1 MATIEIKGLQGV
13 INRLR
18 ALGKDL
24 DTVVDKSLHKSAYA
38 VKRDTENNIEAVG
51 AVDTGRLRNSIV
63 VEKVDKCRYA
73 VGTNVEYAPSVEFG
87 TGSKGDPAVAHTA
100 KIKWVYCDPSGQF
113 HTAYPQPARPFL
125 RPAFEANKQRV
136 KDNIVRDILKAATG
150 GDSS

>member
-24 DTVVDKSLHKSAYA
+24 DTVVDNSLHKSAYH
-38 VKRDTENNIEAVG
+38 VKRQTENNIEAVG

-73 VGTNVEYAPSVEFG
+73 VGTNVEYAPYVEFG
-87 TGSKGDPAVAHTA
+87 TGSLGDPIVAHNTSDIGKNGRHFVPHA
-100 KIKWVYCDPSGQF
+100 PK
-113 HTAYPQPARPFL
+113 PFL
-125 RPAFEANKQRV
+125 RPAFEAKRQEI
-136 KDNIVRDILKAATG
+136 KDDLAHDILKAARG
-150 GDSS
+150 GDNR